1 MVTESLFFPQRY
13 LNRVAQVVALDCYD
27 FVVVTLRFDL
37 ELQTT
42 HMNRQQH
49 NNPVIIRRAP
59 AFAEETVRSRG
70 LKLYERIW
78 NWLAILVKHAHIGAA
93 NAVFRFW
100 RDAVARLI
108 ISVLRVLRES
118 DGECRHDN

>member
-13 LNRVAQVVALDCYD
+13 LNRVTQVVALDCYD

-49 NNPVIIRRAP
+49 NNPIIIRRAP
-59 AFAEETVRSRG
+59 AFAKETVRSRR
-70 LKLYERIW
+70 LELYERIW
-78 NWLAILVKHAHIGAA
+78 NWLAILIEYANIGAA
-93 NAVFRFW
+93 NAVFGLGS
-100 RDAVARLI
+100 DAATWLI
-108 ISVLRVLRES
+108 VSVLRVLRES
-118 DGECRHDN
+118 D

>member
-1 MVTESLFFPQRY
+1 MATESLFFPQRY
-13 LNRVAQVVALDCYD
+13 LNRIAQVVALDCYD

-49 NNPVIIRRAP
+49 NNPIIIRRAP
-59 AFAEETVRSRG
+59 AFAKETVRSRG
-70 LKLYERIW
+70 LELDERVGDGIS
-78 NWLAILVKHAHIGAA
+78 ILIEYANIGAA

-100 RDAVARLI
+100 RDSMARLI
-108 ISVLRVLRES
+108 ISVLPVLRES
-118 DGECRHDN
+118 D